1 VHFLL
6 RMLSVHGRAALHVVW
21 PEVPSGAGDP
31 HHIDTARVGD
41 DAEKAA
47 AQHFHPSPFARN
59 LVMSWSLLVKRFDA
73 APLEL
78 PPPPS
83 PWPTVARL
91 MHAQGRLLQRIVS
104 LSPLSFVDL
113 TEDFFVLSTLH
124 RVFHWTPV
132 HPAVAEQR
140 AFVQA
145 LVDSLDD
152 E

>member
-1 VHFLL
+1 
-6 RMLSVHGRAALHVVW
+6 MLSVHGRAALQVMW
-21 PEVPSGAGDP
+21 PEVPSGTGGPSDFDPAHVGGD
-31 HHIDTARVGD
+31 V
-41 DAEKAA
+41 EKAT

-83 PWPTVARL
+83 PWPAVARL
-91 MHAQGRLLQRIVS
+91 MNAQGRLLQLIVS

-145 LVDSLDD
+145 LVDSLND